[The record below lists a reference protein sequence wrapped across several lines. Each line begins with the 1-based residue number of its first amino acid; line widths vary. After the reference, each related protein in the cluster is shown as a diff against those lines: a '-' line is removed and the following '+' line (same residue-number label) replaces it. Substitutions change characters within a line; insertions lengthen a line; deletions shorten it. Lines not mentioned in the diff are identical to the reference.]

1 LSGTLLAGVTRDSIL
16 RLAGRLGYRV
26 AEEPITLDEWEQGCR
41 DGRITETFACGTARA
56 IAPVGHVVSAQREW
70 PVGDGTAGPV
80 TSRLLQALLDI
91 QYGQTPDE
99 FGWMRLVDTDGEA

>member
-1 LSGTLLAGVTRDSIL
+1 VGS
-16 RLAGRLGYRV
+16 
-26 AEEPITLDEWEQGCR
+26 
-41 DGRITETFACGTARA
+41 
-56 IAPVGHVVSAQREW
+56 APREW

-80 TSRLLQALLDI
+80 TLRLLDALLDI